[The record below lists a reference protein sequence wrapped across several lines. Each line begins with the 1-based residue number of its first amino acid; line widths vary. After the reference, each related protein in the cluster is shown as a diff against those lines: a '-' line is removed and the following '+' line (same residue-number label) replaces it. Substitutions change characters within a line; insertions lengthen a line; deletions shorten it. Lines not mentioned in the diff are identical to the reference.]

1 MIGKVVNLKGK
12 WIWVELTPEEI
23 NEVIEKTI
31 EINNKILEKLSD
43 ADIFDK
49 VGVNSFTLMKYA
61 LEKKI
66 YNMRNK

>member
-61 LEKKI
+61 LEKRFTI
-66 YNMRNK
+66 